1 MEDDRQAEIEEIF
14 AEQNNNGDDH
24 PGVDNHPCGN
34 DQPGGDDQPDD
45 ITEVQPIFLI
55 TP

>member
-1 MEDDRQAEIEEIF
+1 MEDDRQAENGEIF

-45 ITEVQPIFLI
+45 ITEVQLIFLI